1 MNKKQKVKK
10 ADERRLKYIKSI
22 EDGLANFDNEIKRL
36 QQIKEDNQKLIQMRM
51 TIKSLEIRLARLR
64 I

>member
-36 QQIKEDNQKLIQMRM
+36 QLRKEDILISDVL
-51 TIKSLEIRLARLR
+51 K
-64 I
+64 